1 MVAGGNSNS
10 RGFVINEVKCPSCGG
25 SLVLEDG
32 ADFVKC
38 GFCGSTVHVSYRKQE
53 TGIEPDGTIR
63 DRSTGY
69 GLFCV
74 RDLPGWQVSGTALQR
89 MGSSSRP
96 FIAQAQLRNCAGG
109 VMNLRL
115 GDAGVRNSAGMTAF
129 MSMYGGHLAGVD
141 TTNYAD
147 VPDPLLL
154 ADATAAGVVAG
165 MGATD
170 LRFVR
175 QYVSKDL
182 EAKRQE
188 TLARFQREAQ
198 SSHMSVSNP
207 LVAVVLRTYAFTMG
221 GQAWKLAS
229 YVTLEAVKTSMGLG
243 EGFGGDMME
252 GLGDLMGKVGGMFGT
267 AAGVSQPAGQQGSA
281 VQARIGQQSQQRPD
295 DPYQGVAG
303 FLMGGGLL
311 GKMKRERQAAAQ
323 IQYQQPVQMQVQ
335 PAQPAQMQAQPAQ
348 AQAQAQPAQAQSQ
361 PAQAQS
367 QARQAASQGAVW
379 CLPDYSEYVK
389 NGTIYWGVPLVA
401 TLAAPADDFDGQF
414 EKAFMPLLSAV
425 RIHPDVESLSMQV
438 ARQESMQIQ
447 QVTQSQLAR
456 NEAAFQAQQAAH
468 RQTQAAYDSYNR
480 SIAAASDARHQQ
492 FRAATNAQF
501 NMPSGGGS
509 ADFSEAIRGVN
520 TYVTSDGREV
530 ELSVHAD
537 RAYENQAG
545 DVIGTSS
552 AFGPGADWSEIPRV

>member
-1 MVAGGNSNS
+1 MVAGENSNS
-10 RGFVINEVKCPSCGG
+10 GGFAISEVKCPSCGG
-25 SLVLEDG
+25 PLVLEDG

-38 GFCGSTVHVSYRKQE
+38 GFCGCTVHVSYRKQE

-96 FIAQAQLRNCAGG
+96 FIAQAQLRNRAGG
-109 VMNLRL
+109 VMNLRI
-115 GDAGVRNSAGMTAF
+115 GDAGVRNSTGMTAL
-129 MSMYGGHLAGVD
+129 MGMYGGHLAGVD

-147 VPDPLLL
+147 MPDPLLL
-154 ADATAAGVVAG
+154 ADVTAAGVVAG

-170 LRFVR
+170 LQFVR
-175 QYVSKDL
+175 QYVSRDL
-182 EAKRQE
+182 EAKRQK
-188 TLARFQREAQ
+188 TLARLQREAQ
-198 SSHMSVSNP
+198 SSHMSVSDP
-207 LVAVVLRTYAFTMG
+207 LIAVVLRTYAFTMG

-243 EGFGGDMME
+243 EGFGGGMME
-252 GLGDLMGKVGGMFGT
+252 GLGDLMGKVGGMFGS
-267 AAGVSQPAGQQGSA
+267 AAGVSQPIGQQGSA
-281 VQARIGQQSQQRPD
+281 VQPHIGQQPQQQPG
-295 DPYQGVAG
+295 DPYQGMVG

-311 GKMKRERQAAAQ
+311 GKMKRDRQAAAQ
-323 IQYQQPVQMQVQ
+323 AQYQQPV
-335 PAQPAQMQAQPAQ
+335 QMQAQPAQ
-348 AQAQAQPAQAQSQ
+348 AQVQPAQAQ
-361 PAQAQS
+361 PQAQ
-367 QARQAASQGAVW
+367 QAVSQGAAW
-379 CLPDYSEYVK
+379 CLPDYSEYIK
-389 NGTIYWGVPLVA
+389 NGTINWGVPLIA

-414 EKAFMPLLSAV
+414 ESAFMPLLSAV

-501 NMPSGGGS
+501 DMPSGGGS

-552 AFGPGADWSEIPRV
+552 AFGPGADWSEIPRA